1 MARDLDTLLKEF
13 QALAAASNEPGRLT
27 SAQVDAQLERLFAEL
42 MAALASLGSQ
52 LGPAGAASTALLV
65 DVFQTQLRATLKQS
79 GPSLERSDK
88 MKQLSEEL
96 EVFKRGYIPS

>member
-42 MAALASLGSQ
+42 MAALASLGSSWAQ
-52 LGPAGAASTALLV
+52 REP
-65 DVFQTQLRATLKQS
+65 RARRCWWMS
-79 GPSLERSDK
+79 FRRSCAP
-88 MKQLSEEL
+88 
-96 EVFKRGYIPS
+96 R